1 MKPITVCS
9 YKTQIIG
16 HIVSDFFCKFW
27 KFHFL
32 RSRRI
37 GEDFMNDSKNE
48 IYCENNMSLVTR
60 VQLYKPAATQIH
72 QLLKQFGTVPVFQL
86 LISSNDGGLS
96 LDNQSIPEGNCWGF
110 FFPLSDFL
118 LHIYLLCSLCW
129 ILREENR

>member
-48 IYCENNMSLVTR
+48 MIYCENNVSLVTR
-60 VQLYKPAATQIH
+60 VQLYKPAGSNRIH
-72 QLLKQFGTVPVFQL
+72 QLLKQFGTVP
-86 LISSNDGGLS
+86 SSS
-96 LDNQSIPEGNCWGF
+96 C
-110 FFPLSDFL
+110 
-118 LHIYLLCSLCW
+118 
-129 ILREENR
+129 